1 MDILTQTYSIL
12 KIFGFID
19 VEMHPSSIPLR
30 IRIII
35 EDETEHKSEGNEK
48 RDIGE
53 NDVEVGAQD
62 FGEHLNVMRNF
73 GFWDNP
79 HEIQVKLNKL
89 IRQTFS

>member
-1 MDILTQTYSIL
+1 MVKLFL
-12 KIFGFID
+12 
-19 VEMHPSSIPLR
+19 LR
-30 IRIII
+30 TSRITAAACTLIRIII

-89 IRQTFS
+89 ISQTFS